1 MTSNQLKLLAFACMV
16 ADHASKAF
24 LLPDGGFSNVIM
36 MIGRISFP
44 IFAFCIAQGYLHTS
58 NIGLYQWRLLLFGI
72 LAQPFYIT
80 CLSLPVNTLNT
91 LFTFL
96 ISITIL
102 RILDSKPIILI
113 DGSKGLDYMLK
124 IGALSLLALWLI
136 PLMPLEI
143 HVDYGIAGIALP
155 ILLRYISKIKL
166 QSVAIFI
173 WGVVTF
179 GALGSIWNIVGVG
192 IASALICTY
201 SYQRGYLH
209 KYTFYVLYVAHL
221 VVLSMVVLS

>member
-24 LLPDGGFSNVIM
+24 LLPDGGFSNIIM

-80 CLSLPVNTLNT
+80 CLSLPVTTLNT

-96 ISITIL
+96 ISIAVSL
-102 RILDSKPIILI
+102 SGLLLDVFFYYFDRRTTRAEDQIRTAPKIRLPIIVLQMSSKPFT
-113 DGSKGLDYMLK
+113 DQSGSN
-124 IGALSLLALWLI
+124 AF
-136 PLMPLEI
+136 
-143 HVDYGIAGIALP
+143 V
-155 ILLRYISKIKL
+155 
-166 QSVAIFI
+166 
-173 WGVVTF
+173 
-179 GALGSIWNIVGVG
+179 
-192 IASALICTY
+192 
-201 SYQRGYLH
+201 
-209 KYTFYVLYVAHL
+209 
-221 VVLSMVVLS
+221 